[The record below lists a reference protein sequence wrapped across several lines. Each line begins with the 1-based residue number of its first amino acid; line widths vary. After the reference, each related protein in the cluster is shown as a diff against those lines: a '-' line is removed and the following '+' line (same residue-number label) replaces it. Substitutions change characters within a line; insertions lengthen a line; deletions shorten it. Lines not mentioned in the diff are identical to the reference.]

1 MRSLDWVDQTYLAKH
16 KSDDPSTLRAMYY
29 PNLQLYKPNEPAA
42 GSPRRE
48 KKPPPYSA
56 LLKFGQKYATR
67 AAISMGI
74 YLLTFAPYVGQ

>member
-29 PNLQLYKPNEPAA
+29 PNLRLYKPNEPAA
-42 GSPRRE
+42 GSSRRE
-48 KKPPPYSA
+48 MKPRYSG